1 MKEKHQKR
9 LGELLIED
17 GVLTKAHLDEA
28 INCQKKEGGLIGQ
41 ILIKLGYVSQEAL
54 IAALGKQLKMP
65 YLTLAN
71 YGVNAQA
78 IQRFPEEFCKRN
90 LFLAFDEDETH
101 LYVAVGDPLQELL
114 FDEIEKKTQKQV
126 QVFLSTPKEILDMLD
141 LMTNPGRSKA
151 LKQAG

>member
-1 MKEKHQKR
+1 MKEKAPKR

-17 GVLTKAHLDEA
+17 GVLTKANLEEA

-41 ILIKLGYVSQEAL
+41 ILIKLGYISEEAL
-54 IAALGKQLKMP
+54 ITALGKQLKMP

-78 IQRFPEEFCKRN
+78 IQQFPEEFCKRN
-90 LFLAFDEDETH
+90 LFIAFDEDEKH
-101 LYVAVGDPLQELL
+101 LYVALGDPLHESLL
-114 FDEIEKKTQKQV
+114 EEVEKKTQKRV
-126 QVFLSTPKEILDMLD
+126 QVFLATPKEILDMLD
-141 LMTNPGRSKA
+141 LMANTGRAKA